1 MKYCSNCGTKN
12 EGDLNFCSN
21 CGQSLKGE
29 TVATTNAPAKKAN
42 GKAIASMI
50 LGIIAV
56 TWAFISLFSFG
67 NIEDALYEALENT
80 EAAEAAARFA
90 FALGFNILSLPCGI
104 IGLVL
109 GLRAKKNGKA
119 ISGIITSS
127 IALLIALI
135 ACIIIFTV

>member
-12 EGDLNFCSN
+12 DGDLNYCSN

-29 TVATTNAPAKKAN
+29 AKNSAPAKQKN
-42 GKAIASMI
+42 GKAVASMV

-56 TWAFISLFSFG
+56 SWAFISLFSFG
-67 NIEDALYEALENT
+67 NIEEGVLEAIDNSDL
-80 EAAEAAARFA
+80 AEAAAKFA

-109 GLRAKKNGKA
+109 GCRAKKNGKA
-119 ISGIITSS
+119 VAGIITSS
-127 IALLIALI
+127 IAILIAVI
-135 ACIIIFTV
+135 ACIIIFAV